1 MNLPEND
8 GSNATAS
15 NKTMT
20 GIDRQVALSRVGG
33 DAELLKE
40 IAQLFIEDYPRAMEE
55 IRHAADRGDAKGLE
69 RSAHGLKGSV
79 ANFGA
84 AAAVDAA
91 KTLESMGRAQQLT
104 EVQQV
109 IHTLELA
116 LAALR
121 PELES
126 L

>member
-1 MNLPEND
+1 MSAIGAL
-8 GSNATAS
+8 
-15 NKTMT
+15 
-20 GIDRQVALSRVGG
+20 DRTVALSRVGG

-40 IAQLFIEDYPRAMEE
+40 IAQLFIAEYPCVLDQLRDAM
-55 IRHAADRGDAKGLE
+55 ARGDAKLVE
-69 RSAHGLKGSV
+69 RTAHGLKGSV

-84 AAAVDAA
+84 PAAVEAA
-91 KTLESMGRAQQLT
+91 RMIEAFGRAQQLQ
-104 EVQQV
+104 EAAQV
-109 IHTLELA
+109 IRSLELA

>member
-1 MNLPEND
+1 M
-8 GSNATAS
+8 ATHSTQEAF
-15 NKTMT
+15 
-20 GIDRQVALSRVGG
+20 DRSLALSRVGG

-40 IAQLFIEDYPRAMEE
+40 IACIFLEDYPRTLLQLHEAVE
-55 IRHAADRGDAKGLE
+55 HGDAKALE

-84 AAAVDAA
+84 RAAVDAA
-91 KTLESMGRAQQLT
+91 LQLEQLGRTQQLA
-104 EVQQV
+104 EVAHV
-109 IHTLELA
+109 LHSLELA

>member
-1 MNLPEND
+1 MSAI
-8 GSNATAS
+8 GSTAL
-15 NKTMT
+15 
-20 GIDRQVALSRVGG
+20 DRSLALSRVGG

-40 IAQLFIEDYPRAMEE
+40 IAQLFIAEYPRVLNELHEAM
-55 IRHAADRGDAKGLE
+55 ARGDARLVE
-69 RSAHGLKGSV
+69 RTAHGLKGSV

-84 AAAVDAA
+84 PAAVEAA
-91 KTLESMGRAQQLT
+91 RMIEAMGRAQQLA
-104 EVQQV
+104 EVSQV
-109 IHTLELA
+109 VRTLELA